1 MKCPRISVLK
11 EMNWVGKWKSKPQT
25 PLGPDQ
31 LNNWSRMKF
40 EELED
45 PSSSWPNVKRK
56 LWNNYSLDWWWIQEK
71 IPSIFYSHIHHAK
84 HWCLPAG
91 ETTHD
96 FAHLFSQFSIFSFF
110 DIQLN
115 KEIHSVW
122 KSPEMSHW
130 SFSFLAF
137 SSIFDLSGNTVKC
150 KCSSLRSQC
159 WMRLFSVIFKHCE
172 HCCFLLS
179 AILKGKLQS
188 YFSIDSNFPSLY
200 DAIIFEHMYMCDNF
214 PKC

>member
-1 MKCPRISVLK
+1 MHVNFTFWNVLGRMKCPRISVLK

-91 ETTHD
+91 ADHPWFCAT
-96 FAHLFSQFSIFSFF
+96 FFPNSVFSPSLISNWIKKFTVFENNPKCLIW
-110 DIQLN
+110 I
-115 KEIHSVW
+115 
-122 KSPEMSHW
+122 
-130 SFSFLAF
+130 LAF
-137 SSIFDLSGNTVKC
+137 FTKNCLSGNTVW
-150 KCSSLRSQC
+150 SQASG
-159 WMRLFSVIFKHCE
+159 FQ
-172 HCCFLLS
+172 
-179 AILKGKLQS
+179 KLAK
-188 YFSIDSNFPSLY
+188 IDHFWH
-200 DAIIFEHMYMCDNF
+200 F
-214 PKC
+214 